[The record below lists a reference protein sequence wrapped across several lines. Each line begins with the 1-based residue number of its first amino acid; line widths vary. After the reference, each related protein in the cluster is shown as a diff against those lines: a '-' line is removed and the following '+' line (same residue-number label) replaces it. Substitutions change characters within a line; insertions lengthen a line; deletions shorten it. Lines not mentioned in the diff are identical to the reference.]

1 MYLVQTGDQESL
13 GDPLRKKLSE
23 WRFNALCL
31 DDNSWV
37 VPSYSQ
43 AKPVANA
50 APLAPPFRFE
60 NKRVRIDWRLLH
72 GLDLNTLVRDPHD
85 TMDLWQTCVLHHA
98 TRVCMAP
105 PHSMV
110 RLTLLDSLDRSVML
124 I

>member
-13 GDPLRKKLSE
+13 GDPLRKKISA
-23 WRFNALCL
+23 WTSNALCL

-43 AKPVANA
+43 AKPVATA

-85 TMDLWQTCVLHHA
+85 TMDLWQTCV
-98 TRVCMAP
+98 
-105 PHSMV
+105 
-110 RLTLLDSLDRSVML
+110 
-124 I
+124 